1 MGTAHEHML
10 VGPAHEHMLVGPALE
25 HMLVDP
31 SHEHMLVGPAHEHM
45 LMGRG
50 PRRAPVTKNFK
61 ISGSAMHQVSSSE
74 SDAYRP
80 S

>member
-1 MGTAHEHML
+1 ML
-10 VGPAHEHMLVGPALE
+10 MGPAHEHMLMGPA
-25 HMLVDP
+25 
-31 SHEHMLVGPAHEHM
+31 HEHMLVGPAHEHM
-45 LMGRG
+45 LMGPVHEHMLMGRV

-74 SDAYRP
+74 LDAYRP